1 LGIPAGLAVCESGAC
16 ALEYRSLRAFEGARP
31 TSAVFVDE
39 FDDAAGQDLLD
50 ERKRRNA
57 PLVFSV
63 TQIHV
68 AANPLRGRLGYDRV
82 AIRVQPLV
90 RFMDRFEPT
99 RID

>member
-1 LGIPAGLAVCESGAC
+1 MNSTTPPAKTSSMNVSDAMRRWS
-16 ALEYRSLRAFEGARP
+16 SL
-31 TSAVFVDE
+31 S
-39 FDDAAGQDLLD
+39 
-50 ERKRRNA
+50 RKYTW
-57 PLVFSV
+57 P
-63 TQIHV
+63 QIRYG